1 MGSKPRAVGEA
12 RWSAAELLTPLLACA
27 FALGLVLAAWY
38 TSVIHPHSTVKLVG
52 KLLWKNASVR
62 PPVLLVLTLL
72 GWAGVIRVCRSAGM
86 PLDLV
91 LGGSV
96 QPAGATLRSACVL
109 LALVV
114 GFRAAHVV
122 ASETPGLT
130 WRPWLTTNLSLHLVI
145 LLAALLPAGLSGA
158 SRRSLVSTLVES
170 VIAPFAPVTFWHVI
184 VADYLTSMAKAFSD
198 LQLTACLSPG
208 ILAHYGDYYATEHA
222 GYTRSTALWEEHHAA
237 CASSRANAVML
248 ALPFWWR
255 LMQCLR
261 VYHDTREV
269 KNLYNALKYSTA
281 FPLVYTGYLRK
292 LEPSAWN
299 DHAFVAAA
307 ILQSSYC
314 FVWDVLMDWGLPKC
328 ADGLGSRHG
337 SQCKSGFRETRLVFG
352 SKAPYF
358 LLCAF
363 NFSLRFVWTV
373 SVFGGLPGRGYGM
386 FVFEVL
392 EIARRTAW
400 AVFRIEWEVVVKVY
414 SQNAARAIAPEHET
428 MSLKVARDSSS
439 TGLYDTDDTD
449 SAASHP

>member
-1 MGSKPRAVGEA
+1 
-12 RWSAAELLTPLLACA
+12 
-27 FALGLVLAAWY
+27 
-38 TSVIHPHSTVKLVG
+38 VIHPHSTVKLVG

-114 GFRAAHVV
+114 GGRPALAGWFGGGSPAPFTLPRRVAGFRAAHVV

-269 KNLYNALKYSTA
+269 RRL
-281 FPLVYTGYLRK
+281 GG
-292 LEPSAWN
+292 
-299 DHAFVAAA
+299 AA
-307 ILQSSYC
+307 
-314 FVWDVLMDWGLPKC
+314 
-328 ADGLGSRHG
+328 
-337 SQCKSGFRETRLVFG
+337 ET
-352 SKAPYF
+352 
-358 LLCAF
+358 
-363 NFSLRFVWTV
+363 SLRQCHTPRGRHAHDASGPTTRIPLRTPETV
-373 SVFGGLPGRGYGM
+373 PRHFRTP
-386 FVFEVL
+386 
-392 EIARRTAW
+392 AAPCRR
-400 AVFRIEWEVVVKVY
+400 
-414 SQNAARAIAPEHET
+414 
-428 MSLKVARDSSS
+428 
-439 TGLYDTDDTD
+439 
-449 SAASHP
+449 